1 MPVPIDNPTDKRKD
15 ADRIRKAI
23 LTHIKLSA
31 AKITQSMLEK
41 HLVGRFDLTRTAVR
55 DAVRGLVAEGVLG
68 YSYEHGCSFLKP
80 AYNRPVHVGR
90 HLILKPPW
98 LHYVPAAGE
107 VVIQIMPGASFGT
120 GEHPTTRLALRAIE
134 QVLRGSPWFPF
145 NSTATILD
153 VGTGS
158 GVLLIAAVCLGAC
171 SGVGIDIDPCAR
183 FEAQENVRLNGIED
197 RAIISDADVEDL
209 SPSFSLIS
217 ANLRLP
223 SLKQLAPHL
232 ARLCPPCGAMVLS
245 GLRGE
250 ELPDLL
256 AIFQAKR
263 FDCRWQVCE
272 QDWAA
277 VVLQN
282 KKQV

>member
-1 MPVPIDNPTDKRKD
+1 MRVPIDDPTDECKD
-15 ADRIRKAI
+15 AYRIREAI

-41 HLVGRFDLTRTAVR
+41 HLVGRFGLTRAAVR
-55 DAVRGLVAEGVLG
+55 HAVGRLVAEGVLG

-80 AYNRPVHVGR
+80 AYNRPVHIGR
-90 HLILKPPW
+90 HLILKPPQ

-107 VVIQIMPGASFGT
+107 VVIQIMPGASFGS

-145 NSTATILD
+145 SSKATTLD

-158 GVLLIAAVCLGAC
+158 GTLLIAAVCLGAC

-183 FEAQENVRLNGIED
+183 FEAQENVRVNRIED
-197 RAIISDADVEDL
+197 RVIISDAGVADL
-209 SPSFSLIS
+209 SPTFSLIS

-223 SLKQLAPHL
+223 TLKQLAVHL
-232 ARLCPPCGAMVLS
+232 TRLCSPRGAMVLS
-245 GLRGE
+245 GLHCE

-256 AIFQAKR
+256 TTFQAKR
-263 FDCRWQVCE
+263 FDCRWRVCE